1 MGYCVRIES
10 SDLPYDAESRIKAVA
25 YGQDVS
31 TRPTPRAVFGL
42 TRPIAQKPTKDP
54 GLSCRQRSAD
64 VIAIMGS
71 IFGLALAIQVESFDL
86 LYEFLL
92 TLQEIASKPELCD
105 ITIRIPH

>member
-64 VIAIMGS
+64 V
-71 IFGLALAIQVESFDL
+71 ESFDL